1 MILFH
6 GSDKIIERPMALF
19 GRNKVDF
26 GQGFYLTN
34 LHDIRNFKPTI
45 WNGLIM

>member
-26 GQGFYLTN
+26 GQGFYLTKKAWTKHLSVN
-34 LHDIRNFKPTI
+34 ITLMKVV
-45 WNGLIM
+45 